1 MDKVIKLRSLNGT
14 HDISGATNLVDF
26 DIPAGNKYNMSK
38 SYVSIKYT
46 PNERTN
52 LTTVNATFT
61 NARGS
66 FAIEVL
72 DQALVNQCKYPIAL
86 VKNAQLVSQKQGK
99 LEHLEKIGVLKH
111 HLKNLSENR
120 FEQDDASRNQLNR
133 SNDGSPKV
141 NFQSPYLSTQHLA
154 EQNQQRELMIP
165 LSDILGLGSVE
176 VLDSAITGNMRLHL
190 NLRLSD
196 LGIIS
201 RFKQQFED
209 TTDNNHQD
217 RAGQPLTNLDD
228 FTNNTGGN
236 VNLTTFT
243 TTSVTK
249 DIEHEKIHYI
259 GEPIRLIS
267 NNNGA
272 GQGPSNHVITNL
284 EYLASGKTQIT
295 VTPVIAVVA
304 NGTTCVLQNLTHHVT
319 ANAFTIPGGQFDS
332 VELVMAT
339 SNDMPTPPGINYLTY
354 NTEVDSYNQTH
365 NYTMNYHLEPFTK
378 NLYVLPLDNEYG
390 NRVGNEPFDSYEVTL
405 DNKPLYQRPI
415 KVKGSVDMDLKMK
428 TFANNNEVVKDI
440 SQRHKRVDAT
450 TGVDTSSDNR
460 MIMFPVPFKD
470 NSSTLLNLK
479 ISSAGG
485 NLAQQNVLYKEVMK
499 KLY

>member
-1 MDKVIKLRSLNGT
+1 MEKVIKLRSLNGT

-26 DIPAGNKYNMSK
+26 DLPAGNKYNMSK

-46 PNERTN
+46 PNERSD
-52 LTTVNATFT
+52 LTTVSVNYAD
-61 NARGS
+61 ARGS
-66 FAIEVL
+66 FSLEIL
-72 DQALVNQCKYPIAL
+72 DQALSNQCKYPIAL
-86 VKNAQLVSQKQGK
+86 VKNAQLVSQKLGK

-120 FEQDDASRNQLNR
+120 FQQDDASRNQLNR
-133 SNDGSPKV
+133 SNDGTPTV

-190 NLRLSD
+190 NLRLDD

-209 TTDNNHQD
+209 ATDNNNQD
-217 RAGQPLTNLDD
+217 RGGTALSALDD
-228 FTNNTGGN
+228 FVNNTGAP
-236 VNLTTFT
+236 VNLNTFT
-243 TTSVTK
+243 TTSVTR
-249 DIEHEKIHYI
+249 DTEHEKNHYI
-259 GEPIRLIS
+259 GEPIRLGS
-267 NNNGA
+267 NNAGA
-272 GQGPSNHVITNL
+272 GLQASNHIITNL
-284 EYLASGKTQIT
+284 EYLSTGKTQIT
-295 VTPVIAVVA
+295 VSPVIAVVA
-304 NGTTCVLQNLTHHVT
+304 DQATCTLTDLIHNVD
-319 ANAFTIPGGQFDS
+319 NNDITIPGGQFDS

-339 SNDMPTPPGINYLTY
+339 SNDMPTPPSITYLTY

-365 NYTMNYHLEPFTK
+365 NYTQNYHLEPFTK

-390 NRVGNEPFDSYEVTL
+390 NLVGNEPFDSYEVTL

-428 TFANNNEVVKDI
+428 TFSNNNEVVKDI
-440 SQRHKRVDAT
+440 TQRHKRIDAT
-450 TGVDTSSDNR
+450 SGVDEVSDNR

-479 ISSAGG
+479 LSSAGG
-485 NLAQQNVLYKEVMK
+485 NLGQQNVLFKEVMK